1 MTFEQRLYRRKL
13 RTAIYGVRN
22 YVVLSKPPSSFGM
35 VVTTTPYELISSKE
49 TKTIKTKTHTFT
61 KTFLSI
67 EGETTVK
74 VYEDT
79 YKIPMVV
86 KVDKP
91 LYYVLD
97 NISKERIMFEDDF
110 IEIIESMFNEVE
122 QVEQ

>member
-1 MTFEQRLYRRKL
+1 MTFEQRLIRRQL
-13 RTAIYGVRN
+13 RAAIYGVRN
-22 YVVLSKPPSSFGM
+22 YIVLSKPPSSFGM

-67 EGETTVK
+67 DGSTTIK

-91 LYYVLD
+91 LFYALD
-97 NISKERIMFEDDF
+97 NTSKERIILEDDF

-122 QVEQ
+122 QVNQ